1 MKIAVTGATGFIG
14 HYLVRRL
21 VKSGHQLQLWH
32 RAGSD
37 RSGLSDVGPGIEW
50 IEGELGIAQDAQQ
63 LVHGCDAVIHAGLWR
78 PGEGFRGS
86 EGDLVEFARV
96 NLLGT
101 LQLIEAARTA
111 NVERFIFVSTCAV
124 HEVILEDRPLD
135 EAHPL
140 WPMTHYGA
148 HKAAIEKFVHSYGLG
163 EGYPVCSLRPTGV
176 YGQHNNPHQ
185 SKWYSLVERVAAG
198 ESVDCQR
205 GGKEVHADD
214 VARALELLLTAPDI
228 AGQAYSCYDMYISDH
243 AVAQI
248 AQSLSGSNATITGHA
263 TQPRNQIDTSK
274 IRALGMT
281 FGGQPLLEET
291 ISQLLN
297 AVRQQTTS

>member
-37 RSGLSDVGPGIEW
+37 RSGLSDLDPGIEW
-50 IEGELGIAQDAQQ
+50 VEGELGIAQDAQQ

-78 PGEGFRGS
+78 PGQGFRGS
-86 EGDLVEFARV
+86 EGDVVEFARV

-124 HEVILEDRPLD
+124 HEVILEDRLLD

-248 AQSLSGSNATITGHA
+248 AQSLSGSKATITGHA

>member
-1 MKIAVTGATGFIG
+1 MKIAITGATGFIG

-21 VKSGHQLQLWH
+21 VKSGHQLKLWH
-32 RAGSD
+32 RTGSD
-37 RSGLSDVGPGIEW
+37 RSALSEADPGIEW
-50 IEGELGIAQDAQQ
+50 IEGELGISQDAQQ
-63 LVHGCDAVIHAGLWR
+63 LIHGCDAVIHAGLWR

-86 EGDLVEFARV
+86 EGDVVEFARV

-291 ISQLLN
+291 ISQLIN

>member
-37 RSGLSDVGPGIEW
+37 RSGLSDLDPGIEW
-50 IEGELGIAQDAQQ
+50 VEGELGIAQDAQQ

-78 PGEGFRGS
+78 PGQGFRGS
-86 EGDLVEFARV
+86 EGDVVEFARV

-124 HEVILEDRPLD
+124 HEVILEDRLLD

>member
-37 RSGLSDVGPGIEW
+37 RSGLSDLDPGIEW

-78 PGEGFRGS
+78 PGQGFRGS
-86 EGDLVEFARV
+86 EGDVVEFARV

>member
-63 LVHGCDAVIHAGLWR
+63 LVHSCDAVIHAGLWR

-86 EGDLVEFARV
+86 EGDVVEFARV

-281 FGGQPLLEET
+281 FGGQPLLE
-291 ISQLLN
+291 
-297 AVRQQTTS
+297 

>member
-37 RSGLSDVGPGIEW
+37 RSGLSDLDPGIEW

-86 EGDLVEFARV
+86 EGDVVEFARV

-124 HEVILEDRPLD
+124 HEVILEDRLLD

>member
-37 RSGLSDVGPGIEW
+37 RSGLSDVSSGIEW

-86 EGDLVEFARV
+86 EGDVVEFARV

>member
-37 RSGLSDVGPGIEW
+37 RSGLSDLDPGIEW

-86 EGDLVEFARV
+86 EGDVVEFARV